1 MTLKALGTLLLGG
14 VMGFG
19 LGIATG
25 QLAPPAPQEA
35 APASSTALQN
45 RQAPDFTLP
54 GAKASEA
61 IQLAAYQGK
70 VVLLN
75 FFETGCPHCH
85 EEIPALVKLRASL
98 HDQGVE
104 VIGVALDPV
113 SAKELS
119 GLAKELSVS
128 YPLARGNEEIANL
141 YGGIQGVPTSFV
153 IDRKGRIVQV
163 FPGAVGYTALEQA
176 IRRLL

>member
-1 MTLKALGTLLLGG
+1 MKALGNLMLGG
-14 VMGFG
+14 LVGFG

-25 QLAPPAPQEA
+25 TFAPQGTHQAPPAKNAALPQQ
-35 APASSTALQN
+35 P
-45 RQAPDFTLP
+45 APDFSLP
-54 GAKASEA
+54 GMQKEPVT
-61 IQLAAYQGK
+61 LAAYKGK

-85 EEIPALVKLRASL
+85 EEIPALVKLYGAL

-113 SAKELS
+113 GAKELS

-163 FPGAVGYTALEQA
+163 FPGAVGYTTLEKA
-176 IRRLL
+176 IRQLL

>member
-1 MTLKALGTLLLGG
+1 MKALGTWLLGG

-25 QLAPPAPQEA
+25 QLAWQGETHAP
-35 APASSTALQN
+35 PASSTALQD

-54 GAKASEA
+54 GTRSAEA
-61 IQLAAYQGK
+61 IRLAAYQGK
-70 VVLLN
+70 VVVLN

-85 EEIPALVKLRASL
+85 EEIPALVKLHASL
-98 HDQGVE
+98 RDQGVE

-113 SAKELS
+113 GAKELT
-119 GLAKELSVS
+119 GLAKELSVT

-153 IDRKGRIVQV
+153 IDRKGRIVQI
-163 FPGAVGYTALEQA
+163 FPGVVGYTTLEKA
-176 IRRLL
+176 IRQLL